1 MDSLFNQL
9 VVSCAEML
17 PMHMPGHKRN
27 TALAPYLK
35 KLAADI
41 DITEILGFDH
51 LHAPGGILK
60 EAMARAARVFQAEN
74 TFFLVNGSSLGMLAA
89 IRAATRPGD
98 AILMARNC
106 HLSAYNAV
114 VLNHLKPSYIYPEI
128 NEDYQINASLSVE
141 AVAEAICQRRDAKV
155 LVMTNPTYEGVL
167 SDLKGIIDLAH
178 REGLMVIVDEAH
190 GAHLGL
196 HPLFPS
202 GAVKAGADIVVQ
214 SLHKTLPS
222 LTQTALTHVRSA
234 ALAQEVQRQL
244 SVFETTSPS
253 FLLLASI
260 DGCVRL
266 LEEEGDALFSAWAQ
280 ALDAFDKMAAKL
292 QHLKVLGYG
301 KQRGQPLAH
310 VWGLEP
316 SKVYISTLEAEMT
329 GYELAGILRRS
340 YHIEPE
346 MIAPQGVLAMTGMGD
361 TAATMTRLGEALL
374 AIDEQLRAVSA
385 PKASL
390 TVPRARSAM
399 PIQTAERAPY
409 QLVPVAEAAGRIIAE
424 RLIVYPPGVPV
435 LVPGEEI
442 SPRVVRY
449 VQASMAADNTILHSR
464 SEQAD
469 MIAVLRDA

>member
-9 VVSCAEML
+9 VMSCANTL

-27 TALAPYLK
+27 TTLAPYLK

-51 LHAPGGILK
+51 LHAPGGILRDG
-60 EAMARAARVFQAEN
+60 MDRAARVFHAEHS
-74 TFFLVNGSSLGMLAA
+74 FFLVGGSSLGMLAS

-106 HLSAYNAV
+106 HLSVYNAIA
-114 VLNHLKPSYIYPEI
+114 LNHLKPVYIYPEV
-128 NEDYQINASLSVE
+128 NEDYQINASIS
-141 AVAEAICQRRDAKV
+141 AEALEEAIISRRDAKV
-155 LVMTNPTYEGVL
+155 LVLTNPTYEGVL
-167 SDLKGIIDLAH
+167 SDLTAIIDMAH
-178 REGLMVIVDEAH
+178 QYGLTVIVDEAH

-196 HPLFPS
+196 SPLFPS
-202 GAVKAGADIVVQ
+202 GAVRAGADIVVQ
-214 SLHKTLPS
+214 SLHKTMPS
-222 LTQTALTHVRSA
+222 LTQTALAHVRSA
-234 ALAQEVQRQL
+234 PLAQEMQRQL

-260 DGCVRL
+260 DSCVKL
-266 LEEEGDALFSAWAQ
+266 IQDEGDRLFAAWAE
-280 ALDAFDKMAAKL
+280 ALGAFDRMVGQL
-292 QHLKVLGYG
+292 QVLRVLGYG
-301 KQRGQPLAH
+301 QERGSTLPH

-316 SKVYISTLEAEMT
+316 SKLYISTLSADLN
-329 GYELAGILRRS
+329 GQELASLLRRS

-361 TAATMTRLGEALL
+361 TVHTLTRLGKALVE
-374 AIDEQLRAVSA
+374 IDREQSPVKQ
-385 PKASL
+385 PKASF
-390 TVPRARSAM
+390 TVPRARSVM
-399 PIQTAERAPY
+399 PMQTAERAPY
-409 QLVPVAEAAGRIIAE
+409 QLVPVEEAAERIIAE

-442 SPRVVRY
+442 SPQVVRY
-449 VQASMAADNTILHSR
+449 VMASMAADNTILHSR

-469 MIAVLRDA
+469 LIAVLRDA

>member
-1 MDSLFNQL
+1 
-9 VVSCAEML
+9 
-17 PMHMPGHKRN
+17 MHMPGHKRN

-60 EAMARAARVFQAEN
+60 EAMARAARVFRAEH

-114 VLNHLKPSYIYPEI
+114 SLNQLKPTYIYPEV
-128 NEDYQINASLSVE
+128 NEDYQINASLSPQAVE
-141 AVAEAICQRRDAKV
+141 EAIYQRQDAKV
-155 LVMTNPTYEGVL
+155 LVITNPTYEGVL
-167 SDLKGIIDLAH
+167 SDLSAIIDLAH
-178 REGLMVIVDEAH
+178 QEGLTVIVDEAH

-196 HPLFPS
+196 NPLFPS
-202 GAVKAGADIVVQ
+202 GAVRAGADIVVQ

-222 LTQTALTHVRSA
+222 LTQTALAHVRTP
-234 ALAQEVQRQL
+234 ALAQEMQRQL

-260 DGCVRL
+260 DGCAKL
-266 LEEEGDALFSAWAQ
+266 LQEEGDQLFAAWAK
-280 ALDAFDKMAAKL
+280 ALGAFDTMAQELKC
-292 QHLKVLGYG
+292 LKVLGYG
-301 KQRGQPLAH
+301 QERGRVLTD

-316 SKVYISTLEAEMT
+316 SKLYISTLAADIS
-329 GYELAGILRRS
+329 GPELAGILRRS
-340 YHIEPE
+340 WHIEPE

-361 TAATMTRLGEALL
+361 TVATLTRLGEALL
-374 AIDEQLRAVSA
+374 DIDRNLNPVEQLEPSF
-385 PKASL
+385 
-390 TVPRARSAM
+390 TVPRAQSAM
-399 PIQTAERAPY
+399 PMQTAERAPY
-409 QLVPVAEAAGRIIAE
+409 QLVPAEEAVGRVIAE

-435 LVPGEEI
+435 LVPGEVI
-442 SPRVVRY
+442 SPQVVRY
-449 VQASMAADNTILHSR
+449 VLASMEADNTILHSR
-464 SEQAD
+464 SDRAEL
-469 MIAVLRDA
+469 IAVLRDA

>member
-9 VVSCAEML
+9 VVSCAKTL

-60 EAMARAARVFQAEN
+60 EAMARAARVFHAEN

-114 VLNHLKPSYIYPEI
+114 SLNQLKPTYIYPEV
-128 NEDYQINASLSVE
+128 NEDYQINASLSPE
-141 AVAEAICQRRDAKV
+141 AVEEAIYQRRDAKV

-167 SDLKGIIDLAH
+167 SDLTAIIDLAH
-178 REGLMVIVDEAH
+178 QEGLTVIVDEAH

-196 HPLFPS
+196 NPLFPS

-234 ALAQEVQRQL
+234 ALAQEMQRQL

-260 DGCVRL
+260 DGCAKL
-266 LEEEGDALFSAWAQ
+266 LQEEGDHLFADWADALN
-280 ALDAFDKMAAKL
+280 AFDRMAMDL
-292 QHLKVLGYG
+292 QHLRVLGYG
-301 KQRGQPLAH
+301 KERGKALEH

-316 SKVYISTLEAEMT
+316 SKVYISTLQAEMT
-329 GYELAGILRRS
+329 GQELAGVLRRG

-361 TAATMTRLGEALL
+361 TVATMTRLGEALN
-374 AIDEQLRAVSA
+374 AIDKELAPVRE
-385 PKASL
+385 PKASF

-399 PIQTAERAPY
+399 PMQTAERAPY
-409 QLVPVAEAAGRIIAE
+409 QLVPVEEAAERIIAE

-442 SPRVVRY
+442 SPQVVRY
-449 VQASMAADNTILHSR
+449 VLASMAADNTILHSR
-464 SEQAD
+464 SDRAE
-469 MIAVLRDA
+469 MIAVIRDA